1 MISAARAYLISKN
14 TACDMNV
21 VKTELA
27 NIENKI
33 VKHAKEFG
41 ATSLKYK
48 IDISVPK
55 KNLFATYA
63 KLIKRLRASCY
74 CANIQTEKYRVEE
87 EEFKLLKS
95 DNEMEKHFG
104 WLMFES
110 RQDKCGTYLYISW
123 DNHKEND

>member
-1 MISAARAYLISKN
+1 MISAAKAYLISKN
-14 TACDMNV
+14 TTCDMNAV
-21 VKTELA
+21 ENELA

-33 VKHAKEFG
+33 IKNAKEFG

-63 KLIKRLRASCY
+63 ELIKRLRTSCY
-74 CANIQTEKYRVEE
+74 CANIQTEKYRAEE

-95 DNEMEKHFG
+95 DSEMKKHLG
-104 WLMFES
+104 WLIFES
-110 RQDKCGTYLYISW
+110 RLDKCGTYLYISW
-123 DNHKEND
+123 DQMKENN

>member
-1 MISAARAYLISKN
+1 MISAAKAYLISED
-14 TACDMNV
+14 TVCDMNA

-27 NIENKI
+27 NIEKEI
-33 VKHAKEFG
+33 VKNAKEFG
-41 ATSLKYK
+41 VTSLKYK

-63 KLIKRLRASCY
+63 ELIKHLRAYYY
-74 CANIQTEKYRVEE
+74 CVNIQTEKYRAEE